1 MQLDVRYFNSQTGFL
16 TRIHLKKKSAYETD
30 RVRTL
35 LWTKNQGF
43 LRAHFPFFKDFIQY
57 KKKPLSLCLFSFFHN
72 MSNFILFSVFA
83 PFSLEFYLNYKVS
96 IKIQGLFRSDCSF
109 QGLSRSCIFIL
120 KFKDFQGLSRCV
132 LTPKVKWKR
141 RQEYKKN
148 LDFLHLH
155 NLQLYIEFQKFTD
168 YILVWHE
175 ITLDKAKFREVLL
188 EKD

>member
-1 MQLDVRYFNSQTGFL
+1 MNKNS
-16 TRIHLKKKSAYETD
+16 RI
-30 RVRTL
+30 
-35 LWTKNQGF
+35 
-43 LRAHFPFFKDFIQY
+43 FKDTFPIFQGLHSVQ

-72 MSNFILFSVFA
+72 MSNFIHFSVFA

-109 QGLSRSCIFIL
+109 QGLSRPCIFIL

-175 ITLDKAKFREVLL
+175 ITLDKARFREVLL